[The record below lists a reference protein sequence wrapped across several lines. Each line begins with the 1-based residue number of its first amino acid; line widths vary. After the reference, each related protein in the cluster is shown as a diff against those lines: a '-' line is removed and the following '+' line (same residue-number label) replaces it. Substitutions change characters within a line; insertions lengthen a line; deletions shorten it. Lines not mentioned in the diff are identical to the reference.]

1 MTSTASRTTS
11 STVSTE
17 HPAPRRRRGS
27 LTDGP
32 SVRVPVFAAS
42 AVGVLA
48 MAAWAIAAPTQAQT
62 VIGDGVAWVVGA
74 FGWFYIALTTAVL
87 VFVLYLALS
96 RYGSVRLGP
105 DDSRPEFSTFAW
117 ASMLFAAGIGT
128 DVMFFAVAEP
138 VTQYMAPP
146 TGAAQSVE
154 AARDA
159 TVWTLFHYGI
169 SGWGLYALMG
179 LALGYFSYRLDLPL
193 AVRSALHPIFGRR
206 IDGALGH
213 SVDTAAV
220 LGTIFGVATSLGIGV
235 VFLNQG
241 LNVLFGVPVGLGAQI
256 ALIVLAVAIAAVSAT
271 TGVDRGIRFLS
282 QLNVV
287 LALALAGW
295 VLVTGRTGFILDA
308 VVMNVGDYVQTFAS
322 RTMETFAF
330 SSGTSEWMSLWT
342 LFFWAWWVAWAS
354 FVGVF
359 LARISRGRTI
369 RQFVAGTLIIPF
381 VYIVMWISIF
391 GNAALERIRG
401 GDAAFARTAL
411 DSPEAGFYALLQDY
425 PLSGVVIA
433 LSVFVGLLFYV
444 TSADSGAL
452 VMANL
457 SSNLRSVQDDA
468 APWLRIAWAAAT
480 GLLTIA
486 VLAVGGIYALQN
498 ATVIFGL
505 PFAFVIVLVMV
516 GLLKALRAEG
526 RRLDAG
532 VGALPPAVPEERGEV
547 DAALASTWKARLARA
562 VSFVDVE
569 EAEAY
574 LSSVVRPAL
583 ADVAGEL
590 TARSVPAEVSSGVGG
605 ADGTDG
611 GSDGAGLPWVRLAT
625 AGEQP
630 FVYRVQVAEAPVPT
644 YGGRIVGDRDRYA
657 RLEVRTAGG
666 DRHDVMG
673 HSTAQVIHDCLDRYE
688 RHLELLRLG

>member
-11 STVSTE
+11 STASSE
-17 HPAPRRRRGS
+17 HPAPRRRRWGS

-32 SVRVPVFAAS
+32 SVRVPVFVAS
-42 AVGVLA
+42 GVGVLA

-87 VFVLYLALS
+87 VFVVYLALS

-146 TGAAQSVE
+146 TGTAQSIE

-179 LALGYFSYRLDLPL
+179 LALGYFSYRLNLPL

-213 SVDTAAV
+213 TVDTAAV

-241 LNVLFGVPVGLGAQI
+241 LNVLFDVPVGLGAQI

-271 TGVDRGIRFLS
+271 TGVDKGIRFLS
-282 QLNVV
+282 QLNVI

-295 VLVTGRTGFILDA
+295 VLITGRTGFILNA

-381 VYIVMWISIF
+381 VYVVMWISIF

-401 GDAAFARTAL
+401 GDAAFAQTAL
-411 DSPEAGFYALLQDY
+411 DSPESGFYALLQDY

-468 APWLRIAWAAAT
+468 APWLRITWAAAT

-505 PFAFVIVLVMV
+505 PFAFVIVLVMI

-526 RRLDAG
+526 RRVDAG
-532 VGALPPAVPEERGEV
+532 VEALPAEQPERDGEV
-547 DAALASTWKARLARA
+547 ADAALTSTWKARLARA
-562 VSFVDVE
+562 VSFVDVD
-569 EAEAY
+569 EAGAY
-574 LSSVVRPAL
+574 LGSVVRPAL
-583 ADVAGEL
+583 DDVAREL
-590 TARSVPAEVSSGVGG
+590 CARSVPADVSSGGG
-605 ADGTDG
+605 DG
-611 GSDGAGLPWVRLAT
+611 DGAGLPWVRLAT
-625 AGEQP
+625 AGDQP

-657 RLEVRTAGG
+657 RLEVHTADGSQS
-666 DRHDVMG
+666 HDVMG
-673 HSTAQVIHDCLDRYE
+673 QSAAQVIHDCLDRYE
-688 RHLELLRLG
+688 RHLELLRLA

>member
-1 MTSTASRTTS
+1 MTTTAPRAGTASERS
-11 STVSTE
+11 SPPGRWRFLTQGPTV
-17 HPAPRRRRGS
+17 RK
-27 LTDGP
+27 
-32 SVRVPVFAAS
+32 PVFLAS
-42 AVGVLA
+42 AAGVLV
-48 MAAWAIAAPTQAQT
+48 MAVWAIAAPSQAES
-62 VIGDGVAWVVGA
+62 VIGSAVSWVVGA
-74 FGWFYIALTTAVL
+74 FGWFYIVLTTVVL
-87 VFVLYLALS
+87 VFVIYLALS

-105 DDSRPEFSTFAW
+105 DNSRPEFSTFAW

-138 VTQYMAPP
+138 VSQYMQPP
-146 TGAAQSVE
+146 TGSPETIA

-159 TVWTLFHYGI
+159 TVWTLFHYGL

-179 LALGYFSYRLDLPL
+179 LALGYFTYRLNMPL
-193 AVRSALHPIFGRR
+193 AVRSALYPIFGRR
-206 IDGALGH
+206 IDGVLGH
-213 SVDTAAV
+213 GVDTAAV

-256 ALIVLAVAIAAVSAT
+256 ALIVLAVAMAAVSAT
-271 TGVDRGIRFLS
+271 TGVDKGIRFLS

-295 VLVTGRTGFILDA
+295 VLVTGRTELILNA

-322 RTMETFAF
+322 RTMNTFAY
-330 SSGTSEWMSLWT
+330 SQGTSEWMSLWT

-354 FVGVF
+354 FVGMF

-391 GNAALERIRG
+391 GNAALEKIRG
-401 GDAAFARTAL
+401 GDAAFAKTAL
-411 DSPEAGFYALLQDY
+411 ADPASGFYALLEDY
-425 PLSGVVIA
+425 PFSGPVIA

-468 APWLRIAWAAAT
+468 APWLRITWAAAT

-505 PFAFVIVLVMV
+505 PFSFVIVLVMV
-516 GLLKALRAEG
+516 GLLKALRVEG
-526 RRLDAG
+526 RRADSG
-532 VGALPPAVPEERGEV
+532 SSALPTRLSARSSQAEADR
-547 DAALASTWKARLARA
+547 SSSWKARLARA
-562 VSFVDVE
+562 VSFVDPE
-569 EAEAY
+569 EAGAY
-574 LSSVVRPAL
+574 LDSVVRPSL
-583 ADVAGEL
+583 ADVAQEL
-590 TARSVPAEVSSGVGG
+590 HASSVPAEVSSGTGEAADESEGG
-605 ADGTDG
+605 
-611 GSDGAGLPWVRLAT
+611 GLPWVQLAT
-625 AGEQP
+625 TGGDP
-630 FVYRVQVAEAPVPT
+630 FVYRVQVCESPVPT

-657 RLEVRTAGG
+657 RLEVYTVDGG
-666 DRHDVMG
+666 QNYDVMG
-673 HSTAQVIHDCLDRYE
+673 YSAAQVIDDCLDQYE
-688 RHLELLRLG
+688 RHLEFLRLA